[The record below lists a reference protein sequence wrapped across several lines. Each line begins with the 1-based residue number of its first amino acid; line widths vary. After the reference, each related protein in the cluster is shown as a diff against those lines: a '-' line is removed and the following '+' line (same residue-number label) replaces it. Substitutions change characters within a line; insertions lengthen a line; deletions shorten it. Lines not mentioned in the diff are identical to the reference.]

1 MVQHVAGR
9 MRTFGAA
16 LRQARLAWTVALALV
31 AMVPGV
37 AHTAPLP
44 IHTDGVP
51 RFTTVIPDGFAPA
64 PIEHGTDVFAMYRRP
79 SDEVLLVM
87 LRLPGALPQ
96 GTHDEALWRAA
107 HQADPFAFVDR
118 AVHFRALGFD
128 IDGARGEATASDER
142 VVRWLAV
149 VPTDEQAIAVL
160 AIAPVDHDAQ
170 ARAALEMVLASLRG
184 PSNWRTPAGRLIE
197 SVARVGLFAAVG
209 ICVLYALLL
218 ATMFRGRPERAVV
231 VRGAMLTAAGIAWLP
246 VALFWFRQPGFS
258 THVVGF
264 VLAGVGVV
272 LGAQG
277 LGMIRR
283 RGA

>member
-1 MVQHVAGR
+1 

-16 LRQARLAWTVALALV
+16 LQRAWLAWTLGLALA
-31 AMVPGV
+31 AIVPCV

-51 RFTTVIPDGFAPA
+51 RFATMIPDGFAPA

-79 SDEVLLVM
+79 SDEVLLVL

-96 GTHDEALWRAA
+96 GSRDEALWHAA
-107 HQADPFAFVDR
+107 HQADPFAFADR
-118 AVHFRALGFD
+118 SVRFRALGFD
-128 IDGARGEATASDER
+128 IDGARGEATASGEP

-160 AIAPVDHDAQ
+160 AIAPVAHDAQ
-170 ARAALEMVLASLRG
+170 ARATLEMVLASLRG
-184 PSNWRTPAGRLIE
+184 PSNWRTPAERLIE
-197 SVARVGLFAAVG
+197 SVARIGLFAAVG

-218 ATMFRGRPERAVV
+218 ATMFRGRPERALV
-231 VRGAMLTAAGIAWLP
+231 VRGALLTAAGVAWLP
-246 VALFWFRQPGFS
+246 VALFWFRQPGFG

-272 LGAQG
+272 LAAQG

-283 RGA
+283 HGA